1 MELDTGVA
9 ISVMMEKT
17 YKTVWNA
24 ENAPPIQPTNMK
36 LHMYTGDSIPA
47 LEVVSRNWFMQLT
60 LNIDLNAV
68 HHAKVLCSAWAG

>member
-36 LHMYTGDSIPA
+36 LHMYTGDSIPV
-47 LEVVSRNWFMQLT
+47 LEVANV
-60 LNIDLNAV
+60 AV
-68 HHAKVLCSAWAG
+68 NHKYCIGQATTCPGS